1 MMSNVCVCHSTP
13 EGHGLNRF
21 ADGLK
26 TGKGFDCK
34 REPQKF
40 VNVSVFLTF
49 NWEIRLEHP
58 LLLLPSEYT
67 AIYILHSEII
77 SIFSLIICT

>member
-34 REPQKF
+34 GNHK
-40 VNVSVFLTF
+40 NS
-49 NWEIRLEHP
+49 
-58 LLLLPSEYT
+58 
-67 AIYILHSEII
+67 
-77 SIFSLIICT
+77 